1 MRTNPRGYWASRNP
15 SRRVAQVNTIATEGL
30 RKASPNGC
38 IGGLTER
45 ESSG

>member
-1 MRTNPRGYWASRNP
+1 M
-15 SRRVAQVNTIATEGL
+15 ATEGL

-38 IGGLTER
+38 IGALTER